1 MEVETARSEDAGE
14 GDGDSRDESTAAAVV
29 LNGEEKKAKKQPSSK
44 KKVAV
49 VEEPLAEEQVIAI
62 VAQLEFYFS
71 DANVVTDAWLRP
83 RIERSEGGWINLGE
97 VCAFPKLKQKLK
109 RRAWNAV
116 VPEAVRRLGSDIVE
130 VSEDG
135 MNIRRLHAIPEFDLD
150 EIRSRSCIVENHS
163 GEWTLESLR
172 GVFAN
177 WSVVNVRI
185 RHPGQGKLEVEKRVA
200 SGVDLVASNS
210 NKTHAIVEF
219 ESADAAKEAMEKLDN
234 SSDWRNGLRV
244 RVLLRP
250 GQKKKKKAV
259 NKPLK
264 TPETEQSATD
274 EGYEGEGS
282 DSKTKEP
289 ASKTKSKG
297 KKKKPDYSKWASVAA
312 FNENKTVISTI
323 GGEETN
329 EHHKIEEEK
338 ALGKDLQQKLAVG
351 TSRSPNMPDGSPG
364 FTRARTCV
372 APDLA
377 ICSQTSCDS

>member
-1 MEVETARSEDAGE
+1 MAEAETARAEDPGEGE
-14 GDGDSRDESTAAAVV
+14 GDTTAAAVK
-29 LNGEEKKAKKQPSSK
+29 GEEKHAKKQPSSTSK
-44 KKVAV
+44 KKGVI
-49 VEEPLAEEQVIAI
+49 EEPLAEEQVVAV
-62 VAQLEFYFS
+62 VAQIEFYFS

-109 RRAWNAV
+109 RRAWSAV
-116 VPEAVRRLGSDIVE
+116 VPDAVRRLGSDVVE

-150 EIRSRSCIVENHS
+150 EIRSRSCVVENHS
-163 GEWTLESLR
+163 GEWTVVSLR
-172 GVFAN
+172 GVFAE

-219 ESADAAKEAMEKLDN
+219 ESVDAATEAMEKLDN
-234 SSDWRNGLRV
+234 PSDWRNGLRV
-244 RVLLRP
+244 RVLLKS

-264 TPETEQSATD
+264 TPEPEQSTTD
-274 EGYEGEGS
+274 EGDEGEGS
-282 DSKTKEP
+282 ESKTAEP
-289 ASKTKSKG
+289 AHKTKSKG

-323 GGEETN
+323 GGEETD
-329 EHHKIEEEK
+329 EHHQTEK
-338 ALGKDLQQKLAVG
+338 EQALGKDLQQKLAVA
-351 TSRSPNMPDGSPG
+351 TSRSPTMPDGSPG

>member
-1 MEVETARSEDAGE
+1 MAEAETARAEDPGEGE
-14 GDGDSRDESTAAAVV
+14 GDPTAEAV
-29 LNGEEKKAKKQPSSK
+29 NGEEKHAKKQPSSTSK
-44 KKVAV
+44 KKGVI
-49 VEEPLAEEQVIAI
+49 EEPLAEEHVVAV

-109 RRAWNAV
+109 RRAWSAV
-116 VPEAVRRLGSDIVE
+116 VPEAVRRLGSDVVE

-150 EIRSRSCIVENHS
+150 EIRSRSCVVENHS
-163 GEWTLESLR
+163 GEWTVESLR
-172 GVFAN
+172 GVFAD

-219 ESADAAKEAMEKLDN
+219 ESADAAKEAMGKLDN
-234 SSDWRNGLRV
+234 PSDWRNGLRV
-244 RVLLRP
+244 RVLLKP

-264 TPETEQSATD
+264 TPEPEQSATD
-274 EGYEGEGS
+274 EGDEGEGLE
-282 DSKTKEP
+282 SKTEEP
-289 ASKTKSKG
+289 APKTKSKG

-312 FNENKTVISTI
+312 FNENKTIISTI
-323 GGEETN
+323 GGEETD
-329 EHHKIEEEK
+329 EHHQTEEER
-338 ALGKDLQQKLAVG
+338 ALGKDLQQKLAVA
-351 TSRSPNMPDGSPG
+351 TSRSPTMPDGSPG